1 MSELFDDERGITQAI
16 LAEYVA
22 KLKALE
28 AARDEFDC
36 VTQEITG
43 RLICGEPVEPGPLS
57 PEFDPDRNLQIVMER
72 RR

>member
-1 MSELFDDERGITQAI
+1 MSELFHDERGVTRAI

-28 AARDEFDC
+28 AARDEFNC
-36 VTQEITG
+36 VVREITG

-57 PEFDPDRNLQIVMER
+57 PEFDPDWNLCIVVGR
-72 RR
+72 QR